1 MFHILTI
8 VLTAPLF
15 PAVVQCPNFWAK
27 CKVLRIFVFI
37 SPYLKSS
44 HSSAWQSFNNN
55 LNKPIIPWTA
65 HTIIRKRSL
74 WNTFCWWLGETR
86 QGRTERSLPRVLG
99 SCSDYLHF
107 VFTDPG
113 PRAGKWVK
121 LVQSFNKRL
130 GTGWNDGAREEM
142 GKLITLRNSR
152 NSTFLQL
159 WLKSIA
165 LEFYPQYSLSIL

>member
-37 SPYLKSS
+37 SPHLKSQ
-44 HSSAWQSFNNN
+44 HSSGWQSFNNN

-65 HTIIRKRSL
+65 HTIIRKSSL
-74 WNTFCWWLGETR
+74 WNTFSRWRGETEG
-86 QGRTERSLPRVLG
+86 GRTGLSLPRGRG
-99 SCSDYLHF
+99 SCSHYLHF
-107 VFTDPG
+107 VFADPG

-121 LVQSFNKRL
+121 LVQSFNKNL
-130 GTGWNDGAREEM
+130 GTGCKDEREA
-142 GKLITLRNSR
+142 LIMFRSSWEQGMVGGGLS
-152 NSTFLQL
+152 LQC
-159 WLKSIA
+159 LKYYNQG
-165 LEFYPQYSLSIL
+165 L